1 MYNFDEVINREGT
14 NCTQWD
20 YVQDRF
26 GQSCLLP
33 FTISDADFAL
43 PKQVIQRL
51 NERMSH
57 PVFGYTRWNHK
68 EFKNS
73 IETWYQK
80 RFNIKIEKDWI
91 YYTPTV
97 IYAISQLIKM
107 KSNENDGVI
116 IQTPAYDAFFNVI
129 KENNRTVVQNDL
141 IYKDG
146 YYSIDFIYLEE
157 LLSKSNNK
165 ILLLCSPHNPTGR
178 VWSVDELTTLIE
190 LCRKHDVYIISDEIH
205 MDIVRKE
212 YNHIPLFKKSIE
224 NIAIVT
230 SGSKT
235 FNFPGL
241 LFAYVLIPDLEDGNI
256 FLRYLKQRDGLSS
269 PSIMGM
275 EATITAYNECSE
287 WVEELNNY
295 IDENIKLVQE
305 YLERNLPEIKL
316 VYPESTYLLWLDI
329 SGLNMTMDELQERL
343 IKIGNVAI
351 MDGKTYGG
359 NGQLFLRYNI
369 GCPKSKV
376 LEGLNRLKLSIYK
389 G

>member
-26 GQSCLLP
+26 GQSGLLP
-33 FTISDADFAL
+33 FTISDTDFAL

-157 LLSKSNNK
+157 LLSKSKNK

>member
-26 GQSCLLP
+26 GQSGLLP

-295 IDENIKLVQE
+295 IDENIKIVQE

-369 GCPKSKV
+369 GCPISKV

>member
-26 GQSCLLP
+26 GQSGLLP
-33 FTISDADFAL
+33 FTISDTDFAL

>member
-26 GQSCLLP
+26 GQSGLLP
-33 FTISDADFAL
+33 FTISDTDFAL

-157 LLSKSNNK
+157 LLSKSKNK

-241 LFAYVLIPDLEDGNI
+241 LFFFVLIPDLEDGNI

>member
-26 GQSCLLP
+26 GQSGLLP

-43 PKQVIQRL
+43 PKQVIKRL

>member
-26 GQSCLLP
+26 GQSGLLP
-33 FTISDADFAL
+33 FTISDTDFAL

-157 LLSKSNNK
+157 LLSKSKNK
-165 ILLLCSPHNPTGR
+165 ILLLCSPHNPPGR

>member
-1 MYNFDEVINREGT
+1 MYNFDKVINREGT

-26 GQSCLLP
+26 GQSGLLP

>member
-20 YVQDRF
+20 HVQDRF
-26 GQSCLLP
+26 GQSGLLP

>member
-1 MYNFDEVINREGT
+1 MYNFDEVINRKDT

-26 GQSCLLP
+26 GQSGLLP
-33 FTISDADFAL
+33 FTISDTDFAL
-43 PKQVIQRL
+43 PKQAIQRL

-68 EFKNS
+68 DFKNS

-80 RFNIKIEKDWI
+80 RFNTKIDKDWI

-107 KSNENDGVI
+107 KSNDNDGVI

-146 YYSIDFIYLEE
+146 YYSIDYINLEE
-157 LLSKSNNK
+157 LLSKVNNK

-178 VWSVDELTTLIE
+178 VWSDEELTKLIE
-190 LCRKHDVYIISDEIH
+190 LCQKHNVYIISDEIH

-212 YNHIPLFKKSIE
+212 YNHIPILKKSID

-241 LFAYVLIPDLEDGNI
+241 LFAYVLIPNLEDGDM

-295 IDENIKLVQE
+295 LDENIKIVQD
-305 YLERNLPEIKL
+305 YLERNLPDIKL

-329 SGLNMTMDELQERL
+329 SGLNMSMDELQEHL

-376 LEGLNRLKLSIYK
+376 LEGLNRLKLSIHK
-389 G
+389 E

>member
-26 GQSCLLP
+26 GQSGLLP
-33 FTISDADFAL
+33 FTISDTDFAL

-129 KENNRTVVQNDL
+129 EENNRTVVQNDL

-212 YNHIPLFKKSIE
+212 YNHIPLFKKSTE

-287 WVEELNNY
+287 WIEELNNY
-295 IDENIKLVQE
+295 IDENIKVVQE
-305 YLERNLPEIKL
+305 YLERNLPDIKL

>member
-26 GQSCLLP
+26 GQSGLLP

>member
-26 GQSCLLP
+26 GQSGLLP
-33 FTISDADFAL
+33 FTISDTDFAL

-241 LFAYVLIPDLEDGNI
+241 LFAYVLITDLEDGNI

>member
-26 GQSCLLP
+26 GQSGLLP
-33 FTISDADFAL
+33 FTISDTDFAL
-43 PKQVIQRL
+43 PKQVIQQL

-146 YYSIDFIYLEE
+146 YYSIDFMYLEE

-256 FLRYLKQRDGLSS
+256 FLWYLKQRDGLSS
-269 PSIMGM
+269 PSIMGI

>member
-26 GQSCLLP
+26 GQSGLLP
-33 FTISDADFAL
+33 FTISDTDFAL

-295 IDENIKLVQE
+295 IDENIKIVQE

-369 GCPKSKV
+369 GCPISKV